1 MSRHRAAAWAT
12 SPPTVPAESL
22 TVTDPTVRVAVRPW
36 RYALMIRAGDPDD
49 LGRAIAIASMS
60 WGGVG
65 WPLMPVGP
73 SGVVDPGALSV
84 ARAVG
89 VDAVL
94 DLRGAGWTQPDLPWP
109 IRKPD
114 PGAPDGG
121 LTADGRSAPPGLEQ
135 SQVVL
140 PASGRFIDA
149 AGAGTVDGP
158 AAVQVWRAYGAVI
171 REDTDPAALA
181 RAQIAG
187 QTAVVVG
194 SDHAAASGRGRVG
207 TIGLVW
213 AAPDDA
219 DLSDVIGFWNVRALR
234 GRGGCAGM
242 VMIADI
248 PTLTSRDIIDAIR
261 SRVAAT
267 TPHDPGCLVLAPRL
281 SPDDAVTLGR
291 MLGARPIDEAAG
303 WSLWKRSTPSSV
315 PVPAATSSSAGKLV
329 AHVLPIQPVHPAA
342 VGHGD
347 IALVVRSSQLSAP
360 RRPAVAELFHPQARW
375 TDDGL
380 ALPAVQAAS
389 HVVTVDL
396 PEPTKVLDAAL
407 AARGL
412 ACERSDTGRLAERL
426 IELCGDRTLLRQPGF
441 HTLLAALA
449 AAGEA
454 RNQPIRLSSLA
465 TAVGLTDR
473 QLRAVSGA
481 LTALAADGLVEWS
494 AQVECRGCGVVS
506 HRPLEGPVAICDQ
519 CGKRAAFRLTDTG
532 DLVVHHHCHE
542 LLRRLCVQPLPT
554 LLAAAVTLAAEG
566 AYVTLMPQV
575 GSPGHWQRLD
585 GLGWHGNSL
594 YALVLLT
601 DQAVA
606 LVDWAAAAGVDAL
619 VLIGEPTADLMEAFQ
634 QRAAASGVDLT
645 VLTADDLVWEP
656 VTARPAGRRSAERRS
671 NGRRAAPDPPASSIS
686 SQTMSAPTLPAPP
699 AVPTQASPYAAPS
712 LMPEQPSAPV
722 DLREAMLDFRR
733 MM

>member
-1 MSRHRAAAWAT
+1 M
-12 SPPTVPAESL
+12 
-22 TVTDPTVRVAVRPW
+22 RVAVRPW

-73 SGVVDPGALSV
+73 SGAVDPGALSV

-94 DLRGAGWTQPDLPWP
+94 DLRGAGWSMPDLPWP
-109 IRKPD
+109 VRKPD

-121 LTADGRSAPPGLEQ
+121 LTADGRSAPPGLNDA
-135 SQVVL
+135 QVVL

-158 AAVQVWRAYGAVI
+158 AAVQVWRAYGAVV
-171 REDTDPAALA
+171 REATDSAALA

-187 QTAVVVG
+187 QTAVAVG
-194 SDHAAASGRGRVG
+194 ADQAAASGRGRVG

-234 GRGGCAGM
+234 GRGGCAG
-242 VMIADI
+242 VVLIADI
-248 PTLTSRDIIDAIR
+248 PTLTSREIIDSIR

-267 TPHDPGCLVLAPRL
+267 TPHDPGCLVLAPRM
-281 SPDDAVTLGR
+281 SQDDVHTLGR
-291 MLGARPIDEAAG
+291 MLGARPIDESAG

-315 PVPAATSSSAGKLV
+315 PVPAATTSSAGKLV

-380 ALPAVQAAS
+380 ALPAVLAAS

-396 PEPTKVLDAAL
+396 PEPTRILDAAL

-426 IELCGDRTLLRQPGF
+426 IDACGDRTLLRQPGF

-454 RNQPIRLSSLA
+454 RHLPIRLSSLA
-465 TAVGLTDR
+465 AAVGLTER
-473 QLRAVSGA
+473 QLPAVSR
-481 LTALAADGLVEWS
+481 ALAALAAEGLVEWS
-494 AQVECRGCGVVS
+494 AQVECGGCGVAS
-506 HRPLEGPVAICDQ
+506 QRPLEALGPVASCDQ
-519 CGKRAAFRLTDTG
+519 CGRRAAYRLTDSG
-532 DLVVHHHCHE
+532 DLVIHHHCHE
-542 LLRRLCVQPLPT
+542 LLRRLCVQPMPT
-554 LLAAAVTLAAEG
+554 LIAAAVTLAAEG

-575 GSPGHWQRLD
+575 GSAGHWQRVD
-585 GLGWHGNSL
+585 GIGWHGNSL

-601 DQAVA
+601 DQSVA
-606 LVDWAAAAGVDAL
+606 LVDWAAAAGIDAL
-619 VLIGEPTADLMEAFQ
+619 VLIGEPTADLMDAFQ
-634 QRAAASGVDLT
+634 QRATATGVDLT

-656 VTARPAGRRSAERRS
+656 VTTRPAGRRSAERRRS
-671 NGRRAAPDPPASSIS
+671 APQPPPSSLS
-686 SQTMSAPTLPAPP
+686 PPTMSAPTLPAPP
-699 AVPTQASPYAAPS
+699 AVPTQASPYSPPS
-712 LMPEQPSAPV
+712 LQPSGPV